1 MVHMILQSS
10 SSALPINLLMMGA
23 LVAVMYLFF
32 IRPQARKQKAQMKFM
47 EEIKKGDEVV
57 TNAGIVGKITKMD
70 DKIITLQISQ
80 KGFVDVLKSSISKEM
95 TDLLSKE

>member
-1 MVHMILQSS
+1 MLHIILQSS

-70 DKIITLQISQ
+70 DKIVTLQISQ
-80 KGFVDVLKSSISKEM
+80 KGFVDVLKSSVSKEM
-95 TDLLSKE
+95 TDMLAKE

>member
-1 MVHMILQSS
+1 M
-10 SSALPINLLMMGA
+10 
-23 LVAVMYLFF
+23 AVMYLFF

-80 KGFVDVLKSSISKEM
+80 KGFVDVLKSSVSKEM